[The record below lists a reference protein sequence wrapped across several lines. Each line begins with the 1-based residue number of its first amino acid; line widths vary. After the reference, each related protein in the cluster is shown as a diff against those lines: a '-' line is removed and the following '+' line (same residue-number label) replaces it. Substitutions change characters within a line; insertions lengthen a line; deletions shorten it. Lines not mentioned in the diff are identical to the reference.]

1 MSFFAEL
8 KRRNVFRVGIAYA
21 ITAWLL
27 IQVSDI
33 LLESIGAPPWVMLAM
48 FIVLAAGF
56 VIALIFAWAFEL
68 TPEGVKKEKDVDRDA
83 SIAPRTGQ
91 KLNLGIVALL
101 VITLAY
107 VAYDKLVLDGLLE
120 TGPETNAQPGSDP
133 FSKQTTGQITKPE
146 PKRALTPVEAV
157 AQAQAEATTTQ
168 KSIVVLPFVNMSSDP
183 DQEYFSDG
191 LSEELLNVLA
201 QVKDLR
207 VISRTSAFA
216 FKGKNIDIPTIAA
229 QLGVT
234 HVLEGSVRKAGNDV
248 RITAQLIEVAT
259 DSHLW
264 SDAYN
269 RKLENI
275 FEIQEEISK
284 AIAAELQ
291 VTLGTSRK
299 TGNPTGNLEA
309 WQLFLQGRNLY
320 QNRGD
325 AQLERSVSL
334 LKQAVALDPEFAEAW
349 ANLAAANIVYGFGR
363 EDDFEAYYR
372 DGRQAA
378 LRAIEIDPDNGFAHA
393 VLGLVHIGKFA
404 WEDGMREL
412 DLAIDLNPNETNS
425 LLWKGIAL
433 IGLGYVDQ
441 ALSIFQ
447 QAEQLD
453 PVFTNLQYWLSL
465 AYEGTGD
472 FESVRRCVQKIQR
485 LDPGFK
491 IVDLSGYELYSGNL
505 DAAEQIARASEMQ
518 ETGSDLLAAALY
530 SALRDP
536 SRKDESVKILLANED
551 STNATD
557 ELIRD
562 LWRLGESTKALE
574 KLKELVDRGRGL
586 HAANM
591 LAILWNTYDRAGLS
605 DPALPAF
612 FEEMGMADY
621 WRKHGDPDYC
631 RVDGDQIR
639 CGAQ

>member
-1 MSFFAEL
+1 MSLFAEL

-21 ITAWLL
+21 VTSWLL

-33 LLESIGAPPWVMLAM
+33 LLESIGTPPWVMQTI
-48 FIVLAAGF
+48 FVVLAVGF
-56 VIALIFAWAFEL
+56 VITLFFAWAFEL
-68 TPEGVKKEKDVDRDA
+68 TPEGVKREKDVDRSD

-101 VITLAY
+101 LITLAY
-107 VAYDKLVLDGLLE
+107 VAYDKLVLDDLLE
-120 TGPETNAQPGSDP
+120 TGPVATAELPATRAEVPPDP
-133 FSKQTTGQITKPE
+133 EEVTEISE
-146 PKRALTPVEAV
+146 PAD
-157 AQAQAEATTTQ
+157 TQ

-216 FKGKNIDIPTIAA
+216 FKGKDMDIPTIAA
-229 QLGVT
+229 QLGVS

-264 SDAYN
+264 SEAYN
-269 RKLENI
+269 RNLENI

-291 VTLGTSRK
+291 VTLGTSAN
-299 TGNPTGNLEA
+299 TGNPTDNLEA
-309 WQLFLQGRNLY
+309 WQLFLRGRNLY
-320 QNRGD
+320 QNRGE

-334 LKQAVALDPEFAEAW
+334 LKQAVALDPGFAEAW
-349 ANLAAANIVYGFGR
+349 ANLAAASIVYGYGR
-363 EDDFEAYYR
+363 DDDFEVYYR

-378 LRAIEIDPDNGFAHA
+378 LRAIEIDPNNGFAHA
-393 VLGLVHIGKFA
+393 VLGLVNVGNLA
-404 WEDGMREL
+404 WEDAMREL
-412 DLAIDLNPNETNS
+412 DRAIELNPNETNS

-433 IGLGYVDQ
+433 NGLGYVDQ
-441 ALSIFQ
+441 ALAILL

-453 PVFTNLQYWLSL
+453 PVFTNLQNWL
-465 AYEGTGD
+465 AITYENKGD
-472 FESVRRCVQKIQR
+472 FESARRCEQKILR
-485 LDPGFK
+485 LDPDFEQN
-491 IVDLSGYELYSGNL
+491 DLGTYELYSGNL
-505 DAAEQIARASEMQ
+505 DAAEQIARASEMKR
-518 ETGSDLLAAALY
+518 TGSDLLAVALY

-536 SRKDESVKILLANED
+536 SRQDESLKILLENED
-551 STNATD
+551 SADTTD
-557 ELIRD
+557 ELITY
-562 LWRLGESTKALE
+562 LWRLGETTKTLG
-574 KLKELVDRGRGL
+574 KFRQLSNQGRGL
-586 HAANM
+586 HAANS
-591 LAILWNTYDRAGLS
+591 LGILWNAYDRAGLS

-621 WRKHGDPDYC
+621 WRKHGNPDYC
-631 RVDGDQIR
+631 RVGAASIVCGDQ
-639 CGAQ
+639 

>member
-1 MSFFAEL
+1 MSLFAEL

-33 LLESIGAPPWVMLAM
+33 LLESIGAPPWVMQTM
-48 FIVLAAGF
+48 FVVLSVGF
-56 VIALIFAWAFEL
+56 VITLFFAWAFEL
-68 TPEGVKKEKDVDRDA
+68 TPEGVKKEKDVDRNA
-83 SIAPRTGQ
+83 SMAPRTGQ
-91 KLNLGIVALL
+91 KLNLGIIALL

-120 TGPETNAQPGSDP
+120 TGSATNAQPGSDP
-133 FSKQTTGQITKPE
+133 FSKQTAEQTTKPE
-146 PKRALTPVEAV
+146 QKRALTPVEAI
-157 AQAQAEATTTQ
+157 AQAQAEAAITQ
-168 KSIVVLPFVNMSSDP
+168 KSIVVLPFLNMSNDP
-183 DQEYFSDG
+183 DQEFFSDG

-201 QVKDLR
+201 QIKDLR

-216 FKGKNIDIPTIAA
+216 FKGKDIDIPTIAA

-234 HVLEGSVRKAGNDV
+234 HVLEGSVRKAGSDV

-291 VTLGTSRK
+291 VTLGTSGK
-299 TGNPTGNLEA
+299 TGNPTDNLEA
-309 WQLFLQGRNLY
+309 WQLFLRGRSLY
-320 QNRGD
+320 QNRGE
-325 AQLERSVSL
+325 AQLERALSL
-334 LKQAVALDPEFAEAW
+334 LKQAVALDPGFTEAW
-349 ANLAAANIVYGFGR
+349 ANLAAANFVYGYYR
-363 EDDFEAYYR
+363 DDDFEAYYR

-393 VLGLVHIGKFA
+393 VLGLFHVGNFA

-412 DLAIDLNPNETNS
+412 DLAIQLNPKETNS

-433 IGLGYVDQ
+433 IGLGYIDQ
-441 ALSIFQ
+441 ALAVLL

-465 AYEGTGD
+465 AYESKGD
-472 FESVRRCVQKIQR
+472 FESMHASVQKILR
-485 LDPGFK
+485 LDPGFNNL
-491 IVDLSGYELYSGNL
+491 DLSSYELYTGNL
-505 DAAEQIARASEMQ
+505 DAAERIARASEMKR
-518 ETGSDLLAAALY
+518 TGSEILASALY

-536 SRKDESVKILLANED
+536 SQKDASVEILLANETTAD
-551 STNATD
+551 ITD
-557 ELIRD
+557 LMQS
-562 LWRLGESTKALE
+562 LWRLGETTKTLE
-574 KLKELVDRGRGL
+574 IFRELRERGRGL
-586 HAANM
+586 RAANSLM
-591 LAILWNTYDRAGLS
+591 ILWIAYDQAGLS
-605 DPALPAF
+605 DPAMPAF
-612 FEEMGMADY
+612 FEDMGMAGY
-621 WRKHGDPDYC
+621 WRNHGDPDYC

-639 CGAQ
+639 CGGQ

>member
-1 MSFFAEL
+1 MSLFAEL

-21 ITAWLL
+21 VTSWLL

-33 LLESIGAPPWVMLAM
+33 LLESIGTPPWVMQTI
-48 FIVLAAGF
+48 FVVLAVGF
-56 VIALIFAWAFEL
+56 VITLFFAWAFEL
-68 TPEGVKKEKDVDRDA
+68 TPEGVKREKDVDRSD

-101 VITLAY
+101 LITLAY
-107 VAYDKLVLDGLLE
+107 VAYDKLVLDDLLE
-120 TGPETNAQPGSDP
+120 TGPVATAELPATRAEVPPDP
-133 FSKQTTGQITKPE
+133 EEVTEISE
-146 PKRALTPVEAV
+146 PADTP
-157 AQAQAEATTTQ
+157 

-216 FKGKNIDIPTIAA
+216 FKGKDMDIPTIAA
-229 QLGVT
+229 QLGVS

-264 SDAYN
+264 SEAYN
-269 RKLENI
+269 RNLENI

-291 VTLGTSRK
+291 VTLGTSAN
-299 TGNPTGNLEA
+299 TGNPTDNLEA
-309 WQLFLQGRNLY
+309 WQLFLRGRNLY
-320 QNRGD
+320 QNRGE

-334 LKQAVALDPEFAEAW
+334 LKQAVALDPGFAEAW
-349 ANLAAANIVYGFGR
+349 ANLAAASIVYGYGR
-363 EDDFEAYYR
+363 DDDFEVYYR

-378 LRAIEIDPDNGFAHA
+378 LRAIEIDPNNGFAHA
-393 VLGLVHIGKFA
+393 VLGLVNVGNLA
-404 WEDGMREL
+404 WEDAMREL
-412 DLAIDLNPNETNS
+412 DRAIELNPNETNS

-433 IGLGYVDQ
+433 NGLGYVDQ
-441 ALSIFQ
+441 ALAILL

-453 PVFTNLQYWLSL
+453 PVFTNLQNWL
-465 AYEGTGD
+465 AITYENKGD
-472 FESVRRCVQKIQR
+472 FESARRCEQKILR
-485 LDPGFK
+485 LDPDFEQN
-491 IVDLSGYELYSGNL
+491 DLGTYELYSGNL
-505 DAAEQIARASEMQ
+505 DAAEQIARASEMKR
-518 ETGSDLLAAALY
+518 TGSDLLAVALY

-536 SRKDESVKILLANED
+536 SRQDESLKILLENED
-551 STNATD
+551 SADTTD
-557 ELIRD
+557 ELITY
-562 LWRLGESTKALE
+562 LWRLGETTKTLG
-574 KLKELVDRGRGL
+574 KFRQLSNQGRGL
-586 HAANM
+586 HAANS
-591 LAILWNTYDRAGLS
+591 LGILWNAYDRAGLS

-621 WRKHGDPDYC
+621 WRKHGNPDYC
-631 RVDGDQIR
+631 RVGAASIVCGDQ
-639 CGAQ
+639 

>member
-1 MSFFAEL
+1 VSLIAEL

-33 LLESIGAPPWVMLAM
+33 LLESIGAPSWVMLAM
-48 FIVLAAGF
+48 FVVLAAGF
-56 VIALIFAWAFEL
+56 VIALFFAWAFEL
-68 TPEGVKKEKDVDRDA
+68 TPEGVKKEKDVDRNA
-83 SIAPRTGQ
+83 SIAPKTGQ
-91 KLNLGIVALL
+91 KLNLGIIALL
-101 VITLAY
+101 VVTLAY

-120 TGPETNAQPGSDP
+120 TDRVKTPELAVTKAANPAGSEP
-133 FSKQTTGQITKPE
+133 VVETTLP
-146 PKRALTPVEAV
+146 ADA
-157 AQAQAEATTTQ
+157 Q

-201 QVKDLR
+201 QIKDLR

-216 FKGKNIDIPTIAA
+216 FKDKDIDIPTIAA

-291 VTLGTSRK
+291 VTLGTSRQ
-299 TGNPTGNLEA
+299 TGNPSENLEA
-309 WQLFLQGRNLY
+309 WQLFLRGRSLY
-320 QNRGD
+320 QNRGE
-325 AQLERSVSL
+325 AQLARSVSL
-334 LKQAVALDPEFAEAW
+334 LKQAVALDPGFAEAW
-349 ANLAAANIVYGFGR
+349 ANLAAANIVYGYGR
-363 EDDFEAYYR
+363 DDDFEVYYR

-378 LRAIEIDPDNGFAHA
+378 LRAIEIDPNNGFAHA
-393 VLGLVHIGKFA
+393 VLGLVHVGKFA

-412 DLAIDLNPNETNS
+412 DLAIELNPNETNS

-433 IGLGYVDQ
+433 IGLGYIDQ
-441 ALSIFQ
+441 AVTVLQ

-453 PVFTNLQYWLSL
+453 PVFTNLQYWLTV
-465 AYEGTGD
+465 AYEGKGD
-472 FESVRRCVQKIQR
+472 FESVQRCMQKILR
-485 LDPGFK
+485 LDPDFTN
-491 IVDLSGYELYSGNL
+491 IDLSSYELYSGNL
-505 DAAEQIARASEMQ
+505 DTAEQIARTSEMKQ
-518 ETGSDLLAAALY
+518 TGSDALAVALY

-536 SRKDESVKILLANED
+536 SRKDESVNILLANKESAD
-551 STNATD
+551 TTD
-557 ELIRD
+557 LIMP
-562 LWRLGESTKALE
+562 LWRLGATTKALE
-574 KLKELVDRGRGL
+574 ILKELRDRDRGLR
-586 HAANM
+586 AANS
-591 LAILWNTYDRAGLS
+591 LGNLWNTYDQAGLS

-612 FEEMGMADY
+612 FEDMGIADY

-639 CGAQ
+639 CGEQ

>member
-1 MSFFAEL
+1 MSLFAEL

-21 ITAWLL
+21 VTSWLL

-33 LLESIGAPPWVMLAM
+33 LLESIGTPPWVMQTI
-48 FIVLAAGF
+48 FVVLAVGF
-56 VIALIFAWAFEL
+56 VITLFFAWAFEL
-68 TPEGVKKEKDVDRDA
+68 TPEGVKREKDVDRSD

-101 VITLAY
+101 LITLAY
-107 VAYDKLVLDGLLE
+107 VAYDKLVLDDLLE
-120 TGPETNAQPGSDP
+120 TGPVATAELPATRAEVPPDP
-133 FSKQTTGQITKPE
+133 EEVTEISE
-146 PKRALTPVEAV
+146 PAD
-157 AQAQAEATTTQ
+157 TQ

-216 FKGKNIDIPTIAA
+216 FKGKDMDIPTIAA
-229 QLGVT
+229 QLGVS

-269 RKLENI
+269 RNLENI

-291 VTLGTSRK
+291 VTLGTSAN
-299 TGNPTGNLEA
+299 TGNPTDNLEA
-309 WQLFLQGRNLY
+309 WQLFLRGRNLY
-320 QNRGD
+320 QNRGE

-334 LKQAVALDPEFAEAW
+334 LKQAVALDPGFAEAW
-349 ANLAAANIVYGFGR
+349 ANLAAASIVYGYGR
-363 EDDFEAYYR
+363 DDDFEVYYR

-378 LRAIEIDPDNGFAHA
+378 LRAIEIDPNNGFAHA
-393 VLGLVHIGKFA
+393 VLGLVNVGNLA
-404 WEDGMREL
+404 WEDAMREL
-412 DLAIDLNPNETNS
+412 DRAIELNPNETNS

-433 IGLGYVDQ
+433 NGLGYVDQ
-441 ALSIFQ
+441 ALAILL

-453 PVFTNLQYWLSL
+453 PVFTNLQNWL
-465 AYEGTGD
+465 AITYENKGD
-472 FESVRRCVQKIQR
+472 FESARRCEQKILR
-485 LDPGFK
+485 LDPDFEQN
-491 IVDLSGYELYSGNL
+491 DLGTYELYSGNL
-505 DAAEQIARASEMQ
+505 DAAEQIARASEMKR
-518 ETGSDLLAAALY
+518 TGSDLLAVALY

-536 SRKDESVKILLANED
+536 SRQDESLKILLENED
-551 STNATD
+551 SADTTD
-557 ELIRD
+557 ELITY
-562 LWRLGESTKALE
+562 LWRLGETTKTLG
-574 KLKELVDRGRGL
+574 KFRQLSNQGRGL
-586 HAANM
+586 HAANS
-591 LAILWNTYDRAGLS
+591 LGILWNAYDRAGLS

-621 WRKHGDPDYC
+621 WRKHGNPDYC
-631 RVDGDQIR
+631 RVGAASIVCGDQ
-639 CGAQ
+639 

>member
-1 MSFFAEL
+1 MSLFAEL

-21 ITAWLL
+21 VTSWLL

-33 LLESIGAPPWVMLAM
+33 LLESIGTPPWVMQTI
-48 FIVLAAGF
+48 FVVLAVGF
-56 VIALIFAWAFEL
+56 VITLFFAWAFEL
-68 TPEGVKKEKDVDRDA
+68 TPEGVKREKDVDRSD

-101 VITLAY
+101 LITLAY
-107 VAYDKLVLDGLLE
+107 VAYDKLVLDDLLE
-120 TGPETNAQPGSDP
+120 SGPVATAELPATRAEVSPDP
-133 FSKQTTGQITKPE
+133 EEVTEISE
-146 PKRALTPVEAV
+146 PAD
-157 AQAQAEATTTQ
+157 TQ

-216 FKGKNIDIPTIAA
+216 FKGKDMDIPTIAA
-229 QLGVT
+229 QLGVS

-264 SDAYN
+264 SEAYN
-269 RKLENI
+269 RNLENI

-291 VTLGTSRK
+291 VTLGTSAS
-299 TGNPTGNLEA
+299 TGNPTDNLEA
-309 WQLFLQGRNLY
+309 WQLFLRGRNLY
-320 QNRGD
+320 QNRGE

-334 LKQAVALDPEFAEAW
+334 LKQAVALDPGFAEAW
-349 ANLAAANIVYGFGR
+349 ANLAAASIVYGYGR
-363 EDDFEAYYR
+363 DDDFEVYYR

-378 LRAIEIDPDNGFAHA
+378 LRAIEIDPNNGFAHA
-393 VLGLVHIGKFA
+393 VLGLVNVGNLA
-404 WEDGMREL
+404 WEDAMREL
-412 DLAIDLNPNETNS
+412 DRAIELNPNETNS

-433 IGLGYVDQ
+433 NGLGYVDQ
-441 ALSIFQ
+441 ALAILL

-453 PVFTNLQYWLSL
+453 PVFTNLQNWL
-465 AYEGTGD
+465 AITYENKGD
-472 FESVRRCVQKIQR
+472 FESARRCEQKILR
-485 LDPGFK
+485 LDPDFEQN
-491 IVDLSGYELYSGNL
+491 DLGTYELYSGNL
-505 DAAEQIARASEMQ
+505 DAAEQIARASEMKR
-518 ETGSDLLAAALY
+518 TGSDLLAVALY

-536 SRKDESVKILLANED
+536 SRQDESLKILLENED
-551 STNATD
+551 SADTTD
-557 ELIRD
+557 ELITY
-562 LWRLGESTKALE
+562 LWRLGETTKTLG
-574 KLKELVDRGRGL
+574 KFRQLSNQGRGL
-586 HAANM
+586 HAANS
-591 LAILWNTYDRAGLS
+591 LGILWNAYDRAGLS

-621 WRKHGDPDYC
+621 WRKHGNPDYC
-631 RVDGDQIR
+631 RVGAASIVCGDQ
-639 CGAQ
+639 

>member
-1 MSFFAEL
+1 MSLFAEL

-33 LLESIGAPPWVMLAM
+33 LLESIGAPPWILQTM
-48 FIVLAAGF
+48 FVVLAVGF
-56 VIALIFAWAFEL
+56 VITLFFAWAFEL
-68 TPEGVKKEKDVDRDA
+68 TPEGVKKEKDVDRDT
-83 SIAPRTGQ
+83 SIAPKTGQ

-101 VITLAY
+101 VVTLAY
-107 VAYDKLVLDGLLE
+107 VAYDKLVLDGLLDTE
-120 TGPETNAQPGSDP
+120 KGPDT
-133 FSKQTTGQITKPE
+133 FSQD
-146 PKRALTPVEAV
+146 
-157 AQAQAEATTTQ
+157 ATTPITTADSEKMYPAPFPTQ
-168 KSIVVLPFVNMSSDP
+168 KSIVVLPFVNMSNDP

-201 QVKDLR
+201 QIKDLR

-216 FKGKNIDIPTIAA
+216 FKGKDIDIPTIAA

-291 VTLGTSRK
+291 VTLGTSAN
-299 TGNPTGNLEA
+299 TGNPTDNLEA
-309 WQLFLQGRNLY
+309 WQLFLRGRNLY
-320 QNRGD
+320 QNRGE

-334 LKQAVALDPEFAEAW
+334 LKQAVALDPEFADAW
-349 ANLAAANIVYGFGR
+349 ANLAAANIVYGYGR
-363 EDDFEAYYR
+363 DDDFEAYYR

-378 LRAIEIDPDNGFAHA
+378 LRAIEIDPNNGFAHA
-393 VLGLVHIGKFA
+393 VLGLVHIGKLA
-404 WEDGMREL
+404 WEDAMQEL
-412 DLAIDLNPNETNS
+412 NLAIELNPNETNS

-441 ALSIFQ
+441 ALAILQ

-453 PVFTNLQYWLSL
+453 PVFTNLQYWLTL
-465 AYEGTGD
+465 AYEGKGD
-472 FESVRRCVQKIQR
+472 FESVRRCIQKIQR
-485 LDPGFK
+485 LDPGFNA
-491 IVDLSGYELYSGNL
+491 VDLSSYELYSGNL
-505 DAAEQIARASEMQ
+505 DAAEQIARATEMQ
-518 ETGSDLLAAALY
+518 QNGSDLLAAALY

-536 SRKDESVKILLANED
+536 SRKDESMKILLENED
-551 STNATD
+551 STNTTD
-557 ELIRD
+557 VLIRFF
-562 LWRLGESTKALE
+562 WRLGESTKALE
-574 KLKELVDRGRGL
+574 KLEELYNRGRGL

-591 LAILWNTYDRAGLS
+591 LGILWNTYDQAGLS

-639 CGAQ
+639 CGVQ

>member
-1 MSFFAEL
+1 MSLFAEL

-21 ITAWLL
+21 VTSWLL

-33 LLESIGAPPWVMLAM
+33 LLESIGTPPWVMQTI
-48 FIVLAAGF
+48 FVVLAVGF
-56 VIALIFAWAFEL
+56 VITLFFAWAFEL
-68 TPEGVKKEKDVDRDA
+68 TPEGVKREKDVDRSD

-101 VITLAY
+101 LITLAY
-107 VAYDKLVLDGLLE
+107 VAYDKLVLDDLLE
-120 TGPETNAQPGSDP
+120 TGPVVTSELPDTQTEVPADP
-133 FSKQTTGQITKPE
+133 
-146 PKRALTPVEAV
+146 EAV
-157 AQAQAEATTTQ
+157 TEISEPAETQ

-216 FKGKNIDIPTIAA
+216 FKGKDMDIPTIAA
-229 QLGVT
+229 QLGVS

-264 SDAYN
+264 SEAYN
-269 RKLENI
+269 RNLENI

-291 VTLGTSRK
+291 VTLGTSAN
-299 TGNPTGNLEA
+299 TGNPTDNLEA
-309 WQLFLQGRNLY
+309 WQLFLRGRNLY
-320 QNRGD
+320 QNRGE

-334 LKQAVALDPEFAEAW
+334 LKQAVALDPGFAEAW
-349 ANLAAANIVYGFGR
+349 ANLAAASIVYGYGR
-363 EDDFEAYYR
+363 DDDFEVYYR

-378 LRAIEIDPDNGFAHA
+378 LRAIEIDPNNGFAHA
-393 VLGLVHIGKFA
+393 VLGLVNVGNLA
-404 WEDGMREL
+404 WEDAMREL
-412 DLAIDLNPNETNS
+412 DLAIELNPNETNS

-433 IGLGYVDQ
+433 NGLGYVDQ
-441 ALSIFQ
+441 ALAILL

-453 PVFTNLQYWLSL
+453 PVFTNLQNWL
-465 AYEGTGD
+465 AITYENKGD
-472 FESVRRCVQKIQR
+472 FESARRCEQKILR
-485 LDPGFK
+485 LDPDFEQN
-491 IVDLSGYELYSGNL
+491 DLGTYELYSGNL
-505 DAAEQIARASEMQ
+505 DAAEQIARASEMKR
-518 ETGSDLLAAALY
+518 TGSDLLAVALY

-536 SRKDESVKILLANED
+536 SRQDESLKILLENED
-551 STNATD
+551 SADTTD
-557 ELIRD
+557 ELITY
-562 LWRLGESTKALE
+562 LWRLGETTKTLG
-574 KLKELVDRGRGL
+574 KFRQLSNQGRGL
-586 HAANM
+586 HAANS
-591 LAILWNTYDRAGLS
+591 LGILWNAYDRAGLS

-621 WRKHGDPDYC
+621 WRKHGNPDYC
-631 RVDGDQIR
+631 RVDAASIVCGDQ
-639 CGAQ
+639 

>member
-1 MSFFAEL
+1 MSLFAEL

-21 ITAWLL
+21 VTSWLL

-33 LLESIGAPPWVMLAM
+33 LLESIGAPPWVMQTMFVMLA
-48 FIVLAAGF
+48 VGF
-56 VIALIFAWAFEL
+56 VITLFFAWAFEL
-68 TPEGVKKEKDVDRDA
+68 TPEGVKREKDVDRSD

-101 VITLAY
+101 VITLVY
-107 VAYDKLVLDGLLE
+107 VAYDKLVLDDLLE
-120 TGPETNAQPGSDP
+120 SGPVATAELPATRAEVSPDP
-133 FSKQTTGQITKPE
+133 EEVTEISE
-146 PKRALTPVEAV
+146 PAD
-157 AQAQAEATTTQ
+157 TQ

-216 FKGKNIDIPTIAA
+216 FKGKDMDIPTIAA
-229 QLGVT
+229 QLGVS

-264 SDAYN
+264 SEAYN
-269 RKLENI
+269 RNLENI

-291 VTLGTSRK
+291 VTLGTSAN
-299 TGNPTGNLEA
+299 TGNPTDNLEA
-309 WQLFLQGRNLY
+309 WQLFLRGRNLY
-320 QNRGD
+320 QNRGE

-334 LKQAVALDPEFAEAW
+334 LKQAVALDPGFAEAW
-349 ANLAAANIVYGFGR
+349 ANLAAASIVYGYGR
-363 EDDFEAYYR
+363 DDDFEVYYR

-378 LRAIEIDPDNGFAHA
+378 LRAIEIDPNNGFAHA
-393 VLGLVHIGKFA
+393 VLGLVNVGNLA
-404 WEDGMREL
+404 WEDAMREL
-412 DLAIDLNPNETNS
+412 DRAIELNPNETNS

-433 IGLGYVDQ
+433 NGLGYVDQ
-441 ALSIFQ
+441 ALAILL

-453 PVFTNLQYWLSL
+453 PVFTNLQNWL
-465 AYEGTGD
+465 AITYENKGD
-472 FESVRRCVQKIQR
+472 FESARRCEQKILR
-485 LDPGFK
+485 LDPDFEQN
-491 IVDLSGYELYSGNL
+491 DLGTYELYSGNL
-505 DAAEQIARASEMQ
+505 DAAEQIARASEMKR
-518 ETGSDLLAAALY
+518 TGSDLLAVALY

-536 SRKDESVKILLANED
+536 SRQDESLKILLENED
-551 STNATD
+551 SADTTD
-557 ELIRD
+557 ELITY
-562 LWRLGESTKALE
+562 LWRLGETTKTLG
-574 KLKELVDRGRGL
+574 KFRQLSNQGRGL
-586 HAANM
+586 HAANS
-591 LAILWNTYDRAGLS
+591 LGILWNAYDRAGLS

-621 WRKHGDPDYC
+621 WRKHGNPDYC
-631 RVDGDQIR
+631 RVGAASIVCGDQ
-639 CGAQ
+639 

>member
-1 MSFFAEL
+1 MSLLNEL

-21 ITAWLL
+21 VTSWLL

-33 LLESIGAPPWVMLAM
+33 LLESIGAPPWVMQTMFVLLA
-48 FIVLAAGF
+48 VGF
-56 VIALIFAWAFEL
+56 VITLFFAWAFEL
-68 TPEGVKKEKDVDRDA
+68 TPEGVKKEKDVDRSA

-120 TGPETNAQPGSDP
+120 TGSV
-133 FSKQTTGQITKPE
+133 TTSELPAT
-146 PKRALTPVEAV
+146 
-157 AQAQAEATTTQ
+157 QAETPADPAPMIEIFEPADTQ
-168 KSIVVLPFVNMSSDP
+168 KSIVVLPFINMSNDP

-216 FKGKNIDIPTIAA
+216 FKGKDIDIPTIAA
-229 QLGVT
+229 QLGVS

-269 RKLENI
+269 RNLENI

-291 VTLGTSRK
+291 VTLGTSAN
-299 TGNPTGNLEA
+299 TGNPTDNLEA
-309 WQLFLQGRNLY
+309 WQLFLRGRNLY
-320 QNRGD
+320 QNRGE

-334 LKQAVALDPEFAEAW
+334 LKQAVALDPGFADAW
-349 ANLAAANIVYGFGR
+349 ANLAAANIVYGYGR
-363 EDDFEAYYR
+363 EDDFEVYYR

-378 LRAIEIDPDNGFAHA
+378 LRAIQIDPKNGFAHA
-393 VLGLVHIGKFA
+393 VLGLVNVGNLA
-404 WEDGMREL
+404 WEDAMREL
-412 DLAIDLNPNETNS
+412 DLAIELNPNETNS

-433 IGLGYVDQ
+433 NGLGYVDQ
-441 ALSIFQ
+441 ALAILL

-453 PVFTNLQYWLSL
+453 PVFTNLQYWLSI
-465 AYEGTGD
+465 AYEGKGD
-472 FESVRRCVQKIQR
+472 FESARRCIQKIQR
-485 LDPGFK
+485 LDPGFNY
-491 IVDLSGYELYSGNL
+491 VNLSRYELYSGNL
-505 DAAEQIARASEMQ
+505 DAAEQIARASAMERS
-518 ETGSDLLAAALY
+518 GSDLLTTAFFA
-530 SALRDP
+530 ALRDP
-536 SRKDESVKILLANED
+536 SRKDESVKTLLANEG
-551 STNATD
+551 STVTTD
-557 ELIRD
+557 MLIASF
-562 LWRLGESTKALE
+562 WRLGETTMALG
-574 KLKELVDRGRGL
+574 KFKELNDRGRSL
-586 HAANM
+586 HAAN
-591 LAILWNTYDRAGLS
+591 LLNIFWNAYDRAGLS

-621 WRKHGDPDYC
+621 WRKHGSPDYC
-631 RVDGDQIR
+631 RVDGTSVE
-639 CGAQ
+639 CGDL

>member
-1 MSFFAEL
+1 MSLFAEL

-21 ITAWLL
+21 VTSWLL

-33 LLESIGAPPWVMLAM
+33 LLESIGTPPWVMQTI
-48 FIVLAAGF
+48 FVVLAVGF
-56 VIALIFAWAFEL
+56 VITLFFAWAFEL
-68 TPEGVKKEKDVDRDA
+68 TPEGVKREKDVDRSD

-101 VITLAY
+101 LITLAY
-107 VAYDKLVLDGLLE
+107 VAYDKLVLDDLLE
-120 TGPETNAQPGSDP
+120 SGPVATAELPATRAEVSPDP
-133 FSKQTTGQITKPE
+133 EEVTEISE
-146 PKRALTPVEAV
+146 PAD
-157 AQAQAEATTTQ
+157 TQ

-216 FKGKNIDIPTIAA
+216 FKGKDMDIPTIAA
-229 QLGVT
+229 QLGVS

-264 SDAYN
+264 SEAYN
-269 RKLENI
+269 RNLENI

-291 VTLGTSRK
+291 VTLGTSAN
-299 TGNPTGNLEA
+299 TGNPTDNLEA
-309 WQLFLQGRNLY
+309 WQLFLRGRNLY
-320 QNRGD
+320 QNRGE

-334 LKQAVALDPEFAEAW
+334 LKQAVALDPGFAEAW
-349 ANLAAANIVYGFGR
+349 ANLAAANIVYGYGR
-363 EDDFEAYYR
+363 DDDFEAYYR

-378 LRAIEIDPDNGFAHA
+378 LRAIEIDPNNGFAHA
-393 VLGLVHIGKFA
+393 VLGLVNVGNLA
-404 WEDGMREL
+404 WEDAMREL
-412 DLAIDLNPNETNS
+412 DRAIELNPNETNS

-433 IGLGYVDQ
+433 NGLGYVDQ
-441 ALSIFQ
+441 ALAILL

-453 PVFTNLQYWLSL
+453 PVFTNLQNWL
-465 AYEGTGD
+465 AITYENKGD
-472 FESVRRCVQKIQR
+472 FESARRCEQKILR
-485 LDPGFK
+485 LDPDFEQN
-491 IVDLSGYELYSGNL
+491 DLGTYELYSGNL
-505 DAAEQIARASEMQ
+505 DAAEQIARASEMKR
-518 ETGSDLLAAALY
+518 TGSDLLAVALY

-536 SRKDESVKILLANED
+536 SRQDESLKILLENED
-551 STNATD
+551 SADTTD
-557 ELIRD
+557 ELITY
-562 LWRLGESTKALE
+562 LWRLGETTKTLG
-574 KLKELVDRGRGL
+574 KFRQLSNQGRGL
-586 HAANM
+586 HAANS
-591 LAILWNTYDRAGLS
+591 LGILWNAYDRAGLS

-621 WRKHGDPDYC
+621 WRKHGNPDYC
-631 RVDGDQIR
+631 RVDAASIVCGDQ
-639 CGAQ
+639 

>member
-1 MSFFAEL
+1 MSLFAEL

-21 ITAWLL
+21 VTSWLL

-33 LLESIGAPPWVMLAM
+33 LLESIGTPPWVMQTI
-48 FIVLAAGF
+48 FVVLAVGF
-56 VIALIFAWAFEL
+56 VITLFFAWAFEL
-68 TPEGVKKEKDVDRDA
+68 TPEGVKREKDVDRSD

-101 VITLAY
+101 LITLAY
-107 VAYDKLVLDGLLE
+107 VAYDKLVLDDLLE
-120 TGPETNAQPGSDP
+120 TGPVATAELPATRAEVSPDP
-133 FSKQTTGQITKPE
+133 EEVTEISE
-146 PKRALTPVEAV
+146 PAD
-157 AQAQAEATTTQ
+157 TQ

-216 FKGKNIDIPTIAA
+216 FKGKDMDIPTIAA
-229 QLGVT
+229 QLGVS

-264 SDAYN
+264 SEAYN
-269 RKLENI
+269 RNLENI

-291 VTLGTSRK
+291 VTLGTSAN
-299 TGNPTGNLEA
+299 TGNPTDNLEA
-309 WQLFLQGRNLY
+309 WQLFLRGRNLY
-320 QNRGD
+320 QNRGE

-334 LKQAVALDPEFAEAW
+334 LKQAVALDPGFAEAW
-349 ANLAAANIVYGFGR
+349 ANLAAASIVYGYGR
-363 EDDFEAYYR
+363 DDDFEVYYR

-378 LRAIEIDPDNGFAHA
+378 LRAIEIDPNNGFAHA
-393 VLGLVHIGKFA
+393 VLGLVNVGNLA
-404 WEDGMREL
+404 WEDAMREL
-412 DLAIDLNPNETNS
+412 DRAIELNPNETNS

-433 IGLGYVDQ
+433 NGLGYVDQ
-441 ALSIFQ
+441 ALAILL

-453 PVFTNLQYWLSL
+453 PVFTNLQNWL
-465 AYEGTGD
+465 AITYENKGD
-472 FESVRRCVQKIQR
+472 FESARRCEQKILR
-485 LDPGFK
+485 LDPDFEQN
-491 IVDLSGYELYSGNL
+491 DLGTYELYSGNL
-505 DAAEQIARASEMQ
+505 DAAEQIARASEMKR
-518 ETGSDLLAAALY
+518 TGSDLLAVALY

-536 SRKDESVKILLANED
+536 SRQDESLKILLENED
-551 STNATD
+551 SADTTD
-557 ELIRD
+557 ELITY
-562 LWRLGESTKALE
+562 LWRLGETTKTLG
-574 KLKELVDRGRGL
+574 KFRQLSNQGRGL
-586 HAANM
+586 HAANS
-591 LAILWNTYDRAGLS
+591 LGILWNAYDRAGLS

-621 WRKHGDPDYC
+621 WRKHGNPDYC
-631 RVDGDQIR
+631 RVGAASIVCGDQ
-639 CGAQ
+639 

>member
-1 MSFFAEL
+1 MSLFAEL

-33 LLESIGAPPWVMLAM
+33 LLESIGAPPWIMQTM
-48 FIVLAAGF
+48 FVVLAVGF
-56 VIALIFAWAFEL
+56 VITLFFAWAFEL
-68 TPEGVKKEKDVDRDA
+68 TPEGVKKEKDVDRDT
-83 SIAPRTGQ
+83 SIAPKTGQ

-101 VITLAY
+101 VVTLAY
-107 VAYDKLVLDGLLE
+107 VAYDKLVLDGLLDTE
-120 TGPETNAQPGSDP
+120 KGPEKGPDT
-133 FSKQTTGQITKPE
+133 FSQD
-146 PKRALTPVEAV
+146 
-157 AQAQAEATTTQ
+157 ATTPITTADSEKLYPAPFPTQ
-168 KSIVVLPFVNMSSDP
+168 KSIVVLPFVNMSNDP

-201 QVKDLR
+201 QIKDLR

-299 TGNPTGNLEA
+299 TGNPTDSLEA

-320 QNRGD
+320 QNRGE

-334 LKQAVALDPEFAEAW
+334 LKQAVALDPEFTEAW

-404 WEDGMREL
+404 WEDGMQEL
-412 DLAIDLNPNETNS
+412 DLAIELNPNETNS

-433 IGLGYVDQ
+433 IGLGYIDQ
-441 ALSIFQ
+441 ALAILQ

-453 PVFTNLQYWLSL
+453 PVFTNLQYWLSQ
-465 AYEGTGD
+465 AYEGKGD
-472 FESVRRCVQKIQR
+472 FESVRRCIQKIQR
-485 LDPGFK
+485 LDPGFNN
-491 IVDLSGYELYSGNL
+491 VDLSGYELYSGNL

-518 ETGSDLLAAALY
+518 LTGSDLLATALY

-551 STNATD
+551 STDATD
-557 ELIRD
+557 ELIGS
-562 LWRLGESTKALE
+562 LWRLGETTKALE
-574 KLKELVDRGRGL
+574 KLKELYDRGRGL
-586 HAANM
+586 HAAN
-591 LAILWNTYDRAGLS
+591 LLGTLWNTYDQAGLS

-639 CGAQ
+639 CGDQ